1 MNGSV
6 LKCQRLPVNFV
17 VHLLLEIIHC
27 QIPPTCPPNYCV
39 VSQSLHEH
47 LAVCVDGGD
56 WKVRLNVP
64 PLILAPAKMPD
75 MALDNNFVLLHVRS
89 ILNATGEPGENAVPV
104 VVCDCVSC

>member
-1 MNGSV
+1 MNTSV
-6 LKCQRLPVNFV
+6 QKCPRVSFNFL
-17 VHLLLEIIHC
+17 VHLLLQIIHC
-27 QIPPTCPPNYCV
+27 QIPRIYPPTYCV

-47 LAVCVDGGD
+47 FAVCVDAGD

-75 MALDNNFVLLHVRS
+75 MALDKDLVLLHVRS

-104 VVCDCVSC
+104 VLCDCVSC